1 LQELTGE
8 RAANEASRAGHC
20 YDGLITDFVHVN
32 SFQSTTRGDAF
43 IIAILPP
50 GALIGESNCVS
61 IEETIIPLPDRD
73 NIASILLAEI
83 LTQLRY

>member
-1 LQELTGE
+1 M
-8 RAANEASRAGHC
+8 
-20 YDGLITDFVHVN
+20 
-32 SFQSTTRGDAF
+32 
-43 IIAILPP
+43 
-50 GALIGESNCVS
+50 IGESNCVS